1 MNSLNSV
8 LIEGALIQD
17 PVMVE
22 KFGKPVCTFKLVSTR
37 YAKNDEGERVQALSF
52 FEVDVHNR
60 AEIANCM
67 ANLKEGRGVRVLG
80 RMMTERF
87 HDRGGIERH
96 KMIIIGETNSIRP
109 MFDRTSEVQS

>member
-17 PVMVE
+17 PMMVE

-37 YAKNDEGERVQALSF
+37 YAKNNEGERVQALSF
-52 FEVDVHNR
+52 FEIDVHNR
-60 AEIANCM
+60 AEIAKCM
-67 ANLKEGRGVRVLG
+67 AELKEGRGVRVVG

-87 HDRGGIERH
+87 HDRGGVEHH
-96 KMIIIGETNSIRP
+96 KMIIIGESTSIKP
-109 MFDRTSEVQS
+109 AFDRTSEVQS